1 MEVKELYRY
10 RRADGG
16 ITVSPNKPEG
26 EYTIAYRLIADE
38 GKVLTKNGK
47 DLYEVIDVDTTA
59 DWYEIEVSEPT
70 ELTETT

>member
-10 RRADGG
+10 QRVDGG
-16 ITVSPNKPEG
+16 ISVSPVKPEG
-26 EYTIAYRLIADE
+26 EYAITYRLIADE
-38 GKVLTKNGK
+38 GKALTKNGK